1 MSSPSWKVG
10 GSRPPR
16 EMPVALFL
24 LEAGPAVVAPSSR
37 HRPPGATPGD
47 GWAVTGPPENE
58 AGPVAAERGE
68 LASRGRCFPGT
79 GFPREKALAIALGQ
93 LGGLG

>member
-1 MSSPSWKVG
+1 
-10 GSRPPR
+10 
-16 EMPVALFL
+16 MPVALFL

-47 GWAVTGPPENE
+47 GWAVPGPLGKE

-68 LASRGRCFPGT
+68 LASRGHCFPGT
-79 GFPREKALAIALGQ
+79 GFPREKALVIALGQ
-93 LGGLG
+93 PGGPG